1 MMFVASPV
9 AVAQEQPRHRW
20 IAAWTGGMTAV
31 PQRNVQVVVN
41 RTVRMLALLSLGGHP
56 TRIRLSNEYG
66 ERSMSIGGAAIAM
79 ADTGAARIDGSSRPV
94 TFGGRRSIV
103 IRPGGVVLSD
113 PIDFTA
119 KPLASVA
126 VSLYL
131 PDSTFLS
138 TLHVESPGG
147 PRRTYWSPPG
157 DFADSARFRAENA
170 GPIAWMFLS
179 GVDVVNNDARGTI
192 VVMGNS
198 IAGGS
203 MALEVGSRWPDALA
217 RRLLTAADG
226 VPLGVVAATING
238 NRLLGGGRGQPG
250 LARFDRDVL
259 AQSGVTHV
267 VVSLG
272 MNDIAFSATEYG
284 GGVTAR
290 DLVFGLTQ
298 LATRARE
305 RGLVAIVGTITPSGG
320 STYGAPARRFGAD
333 EEAMRSA
340 VNDWIRTNRVFD
352 GVIDF
357 DACVRDPAHPARL
370 LPAYDQGDHLH
381 LNDTGNR
388 AMGECIDLG
397 LFRRRDR
404 Q

>member
-1 MMFVASPV
+1 MSVAFPV
-9 AVAQEQPRHRW
+9 VGAQEPLRHRW
-20 IAAWTGGMTAV
+20 IATWTGGMTAV
-31 PQRNVQVVVN
+31 PHQNVQIVVN
-41 RTVRMLALLSLGGHP
+41 RTVRMLALLSLGGQP
-56 TRIRLSNEYG
+56 TRVRLSNEYG
-66 ERSMSIGGAAIAM
+66 ERSVRIGRAAIALT
-79 ADTGAARIDGSSRPV
+79 DTGSASIDGSSRPV

-119 KPLASVA
+119 KSLTSVA

-131 PDSTFLS
+131 PDSAFLS
-138 TLHVESPGG
+138 TLHVESPNG
-147 PRRTYWSPPG
+147 PRRTFWSPTG
-157 DFADSARFRAENA
+157 DFADSASFRVENA
-170 GPIAWMFLS
+170 GPIAWTFLS
-179 GVDVVNNDARGTI
+179 GVDVVNDTARGTI

-203 MALEVGSRWPDALA
+203 MAREVGSRWPDALA
-217 RRLLTAADG
+217 RRLLAAPDG
-226 VPLGVVAATING
+226 SPHAVVAATING

-259 AQSGVTHV
+259 AQSGVTHLV
-267 VVSLG
+267 ISLG
-272 MNDIAFSATEYG
+272 MNDIAFSATADG

-290 DLVFGLTQ
+290 DLVFGLSQ

-305 RGLVAIVGTITPSGG
+305 HGLVVIAGTMTPSGG
-320 STYGAPARRFGAD
+320 STYGAPARRFGTD
-333 EEAMRSA
+333 EEAVRSA
-340 VNDWIRTNRVFD
+340 VNSWIRSNRVFD
-352 GVIDF
+352 GFIDF
-357 DACVRDPAHPARL
+357 DACVRDPAEPTRL
-370 LPAYDQGDHLH
+370 LPSYDQGDHLH
-381 LNDTGNR
+381 LNDAGNR